1 MKAITKQFIP
11 VLFFAAT
18 SQVFSYD
25 AWDSVDEDAWDEG
38 GGGSRNSQHYTDLTQ
53 EILRQVRNANAKNE
67 RAQTYYVKDDT
78 NNVYAYSSARSAAV
92 RLESEDVREEVK
104 IVRRFKA
111 GQKVKIIPLRCGIG
125 VIKRRKQPSPLFV
138 VMRHFESEEDRQ
150 QRIADSSIPPSE
162 ELEMGMAVVKSEV
175 AMLFTYITDCK
186 KAEKF
191 AAIGDDEFKQW
202 TDYVLSKRNGKI
214 IDKGEKVMII
224 DKEGI
229 YVKVLYN
236 NDEWW
241 LNGAFLKMK

>member
-1 MKAITKQFIP
+1 MNAITKLLIP
-11 VLFFAAT
+11 VFFFAAT
-18 SQVFSYD
+18 TPVFSYD
-25 AWDSVDEDAWDEG
+25 AWDTVDEDAWDEVG
-38 GGGSRNSQHYTDLTQ
+38 GGSSRNSQHYTDLTQ
-53 EILRQVRNANAKNE
+53 EILRQVRNAKNE
-67 RAQTYYVKDDT
+67 RAQTYYVKEND

-104 IVRRFKA
+104 IVRKFKA
-111 GQKVKIIPLRCGIG
+111 GQKVKLIPLRCGIG

-138 VMRHFESEEDRQ
+138 VMRHFESENDRQ
-150 QRIADSSIPPSE
+150 QRIADSSILPSDD
-162 ELEMGMAVVKSEV
+162 LEMGMAVVKSEV
-175 AMLFTYITDCK
+175 AMLFTYITDCE

-202 TDYVLSKRNGKI
+202 TDYVLSKRNGVL

-224 DKEGI
+224 DMDGI

-241 LNGAFLKMK
+241 LNGTFLKMK